1 MAFYHDAVH
10 GRSRPVSGQCIGDP
24 HGFPALLAIKIN
36 RLQRVLQGSPRKR
49 NLKPRLPPKP
59 RKSEASKPDYPA
71 SSANTDLQRCR
82 IFTQHSIPHSVPQ
95 THIRKNVPSGK
106 KTLENKP
113 LQKPKPCTKSYS
125 GIRKK
130 LTGRTPTDLTRTEI
144 KGRDDRPCY
153 ISLPPYLLNISTLC
167 TNCNSFYRYK
177 S

>member
-1 MAFYHDAVH
+1 M
-10 GRSRPVSGQCIGDP
+10 
-24 HGFPALLAIKIN
+24 
-36 RLQRVLQGSPRKR
+36 QGSPRKR

-82 IFTQHSIPHSVPQ
+82 ISTQHSIPHSVPQ

-144 KGRDDRPCY
+144 KGRDDRPCSFH
-153 ISLPPYLLNISTLC
+153 ISIAHNNLSYHILNFLKLPYFFKFSIVSPYTIPAFNHLMPILHLFLILMT
-167 TNCNSFYRYK
+167 
-177 S
+177 

>member
-1 MAFYHDAVH
+1 M
-10 GRSRPVSGQCIGDP
+10 
-24 HGFPALLAIKIN
+24 
-36 RLQRVLQGSPRKR
+36 VLQGSPRKR

-82 IFTQHSIPHSVPQ
+82 ISTQHSIPHSVPQ

-167 TNCNSFYRYK
+167 TNCNSFYRY
-177 S
+177 